1 MGIFSRRS
9 LMRRLTLVAFIFIIV
24 LSVPLLAQ
32 ADEKPLIS
40 VLDFKTSGISRAEVE
55 VFVDFLSSHIID
67 TGKFR
72 VIDRMQREALLREME
87 FSYDDCTD
95 EGCQLEVGRLL
106 AANQIVVGSVG
117 RVGERYLLT
126 IKLIDVQTGE
136 AIKTGSEKYTDL
148 NKLIDDSERL
158 AQEFA
163 TTAIPGEEAVAEEP
177 APAPKVSTR
186 PSREKKPA
194 AAEGEGRRGSA
205 VEAIAGVV
213 KWIPTADNPSS
224 GEGGVYGIGGGIGY
238 VFQFSNRFSL
248 GGYVGLGA
256 GYESGYGFADFVLP
270 MIAGKFIFGNKV
282 DGLAFAVDL
291 GLPSGVGI
299 YYKNFFAMFDV
310 VYFKLDMET
319 ILMVG
324 AEVGYSFYFGR

>member
-9 LMRRLTLVAFIFIIV
+9 SMRRLTLIAFVLIIV
-24 LSVPLLAQ
+24 SSVPLLAQ

-40 VLDFKTSGISRAEVE
+40 VLDFRTSGISKAEVE

-87 FSYDDCTD
+87 FSYEDCTD

-126 IKLIDVQTGE
+126 IKLIDVETGE

-148 NKLIDDSERL
+148 NKLIDDSKRL

-163 TTAIPGEEAVAEEP
+163 NAAVPGEEEVAGKTP
-177 APAPKVSTR
+177 AAPKIRET
-186 PSREKKPA
+186 PIREKKPA

-205 VEAIAGVV
+205 IEAIAGVV
-213 KWIPTADNPSS
+213 KWVPTGDQAA
-224 GEGGVYGIGGGIGY
+224 GENVYGIGIGAGY

-248 GGYVGLGA
+248 GGYLGLGMA
-256 GYESGYGFADFVLP
+256 YQSGYGVIDEIVIP
-270 MIAGKFIFGNKV
+270 MFAGKLIFGNKV
-282 DGLAFAVDL
+282 DGLAFAVNL

-299 YYKNFFAMFDV
+299 YYKNFFANLDIIYVKF
-310 VYFKLDMET
+310 DMEQT
-319 ILMVG
+319 LLIG

>member
-1 MGIFSRRS
+1 
-9 LMRRLTLVAFIFIIV
+9 MRRLTLIVTILIIV
-24 LSVPLLAQ
+24 SSVHLLAQ
-32 ADEKPLIS
+32 TDEKPLIS
-40 VLDFKTSGISRAEVE
+40 VLDFRTSGISRAEVE

-126 IKLIDVQTGE
+126 IKLIDVETGE

-163 TTAIPGEEAVAEEP
+163 TAAIPGEEAVAEKAP
-177 APAPKVSTR
+177 AAPKVRET
-186 PSREKKPA
+186 PIREKKPA
-194 AAEGEGRRGSA
+194 AAEGEGRRGGSI
-205 VEAIAGVV
+205 EAIAGVV
-213 KWIPTADNPSS
+213 KWIPTADNPGS
-224 GEGGVYGIGGGIGY
+224 GEGDVYGIGGGIGY

-248 GGYVGLGA
+248 GGYVGLGL

-270 MIAGKFIFGNKV
+270 MFAGKLIFGNKV
-282 DGLAFAVDL
+282 DGLAFAVNL

-299 YYKNFFAMFDV
+299 YYKNFFANLDI
-310 VYFKLDMET
+310 VYFELDMEQT
-319 ILMVG
+319 LLVG
-324 AEVGYSFYFGR
+324 ADVGYSFYFGR

>member
-1 MGIFSRRS
+1 
-9 LMRRLTLVAFIFIIV
+9 MRRFTLIV
-24 LSVPLLAQ
+24 TILIVVSSVPLLAQ

-148 NKLIDDSERL
+148 NKLIDDSKRL

-163 TTAIPGEEAVAEEP
+163 TAAIPGEEAVAEEP

-186 PSREKKPA
+186 PIREKKPA

-205 VEAIAGVV
+205 VEAIAGVM
-213 KWIPTADNPSS
+213 KYIPPPEDT
-224 GEGGVYGIGGGIGY
+224 GEEKIYGIGGGIGY

-256 GYESGYGFADFVLP
+256 GYQSGYGFADFVLP
-270 MIAGKFIFGNKV
+270 MFAGKFIFGNKV

-310 VYFKLDMET
+310 VFFKVDMET

>member
-1 MGIFSRRS
+1 
-9 LMRRLTLVAFIFIIV
+9 MRRLTLVAFIFIIV